1 MAGGDGVVGRGYV
14 PRTAW
19 GRAGMMQ
26 SNEGITTMSQGA
38 RFTGIIAGGLVAFL
52 GATSAGAVSYRIQL
66 ADANRVGATIT
77 NYGVLGNNFVNRT
90 PSLEYPL
97 GTGYEHLVNAGL
109 WVGARA
115 TDGLGGF
122 TGVTTGMLEI
132 STGSATAAA
141 TEFTPS
147 GDGLLR
153 RSADYNSPYYDPA
166 AVSTL
171 DITALFDDATPK
183 TASGNPEAHRPLSLA
198 VRQVSYQWNQPG
210 WEDFAI
216 ERFVIR
222 NAGASPLTDVYVG
235 LYAELASGPKNA
247 YSGWPPSSSGS
258 LYGSWYYK
266 KLLAWDGP
274 QRLLREH
281 RCSGP
286 PIPEG
291 CHFEITPTW
300 MGIQLLTPPGAGQQV
315 TVGVWNY
322 APGDTIR
329 DQDVERYAILS
340 AGTVADVTA
349 PSFQPGTG
357 DPVEV
362 LALGPF
368 PTLAPGDSID
378 VAFALVGGAD
388 EAAILE
394 HAATAQ
400 QARDSGYLYPLV
412 GVGDAPG
419 LGRLRLAPVANPLS
433 RRACSVVL
441 ELPESASPGSKSPRL
456 EVVDVSGRMVAE
468 RDLGSLGPGRHVIRL
483 DEVST
488 VVPGVYF
495 LRLTNGPDVA
505 GSRIVVLP

>member
-1 MAGGDGVVGRGYV
+1 
-14 PRTAW
+14 
-19 GRAGMMQ
+19 MQ
-26 SNEGITTMSQGA
+26 SNEGSTTMSQAA
-38 RFTGIIAGGLVAFL
+38 RCTGSIAVGLLAFL
-52 GATSAGAVSYRIQL
+52 SATPVYAVAYKVQL
-66 ADANRVGATIT
+66 ADANLIGMTLT
-77 NYGVLGNNFVNRT
+77 NYGVLGNNFVSRT
-90 PSLEYPL
+90 ASGEYPR
-97 GTGYEHLVNAGL
+97 GTGYEHLVYAGL

-115 TDGLGGF
+115 TDGLGSF

-132 STGSATAAA
+132 SQGQATAAA

-153 RSADYNSPYYDPA
+153 RSANQESVWYDPA

-171 DITALFDDATPK
+171 DITALFDDATLKPV
-183 TASGNPEAHRPLSLA
+183 SPYFEAHRPLNLA

-222 NAGASPLTDVYVG
+222 NAGAFPLTDVHVG
-235 LYAELASGPKNA
+235 LYTLLASGPKNA
-247 YSGWPPSSSGS
+247 YWAWPPSSSGS
-258 LYGSWYYK
+258 IYGSWYGK
-266 KLLAWDGP
+266 QLLAWDGP
-274 QRLLREH
+274 QRMLREH
-281 RCSGP
+281 RCSAP
-286 PIPEG
+286 PIPAG
-291 CHFEITPTW
+291 CQFEITPAW
-300 MGIQLLTPPGAGQQV
+300 MGIQLLTPPASGQQV
-315 TVGVWNY
+315 TVGVWTY

-340 AGTVADVTA
+340 AGTIAAVTD
-349 PSFQPGTG
+349 PIFLPGTG

-368 PTLAPGDSID
+368 PTLAPGDSIE
-378 VAFALVGGAD
+378 VAFAVVGGGD

-400 QARDSGYLYPLV
+400 QMRDSGYQNPLV
-412 GVGDAPG
+412 GVEDAPG
-419 LGRLRLAPVANPLS
+419 IGRLRLAPVANPLS

-441 ELPESASPGSKSPRL
+441 ELPESPSPGGDSPRL
-456 EVVDVSGRMVAE
+456 EVVDVSGRRVAE
-468 RDLGSLGPGRHVIRL
+468 RDLGLLGPGRHTIRL

-488 VVPGVYF
+488 MAPGVYF